1 MTDISD
7 ALSRLDALEMRI
19 AYQDETIEELN
30 TTVTQQWKLIDRL
43 KRQIEHLNER
53 IEESAASGANAPAA
67 HKPPPHY

>member
-30 TTVTQQWKLIDRL
+30 TTVTQQWKLIEKL
-43 KRQIEHLNER
+43 KREIER
-53 IEESAASGANAPAA
+53 VEESVASNADTPAA